1 MKKSNKNK
9 LGLIFIIGLYIWCL
23 GLGITWFVL
32 TLLDSPVTGIFACL
46 FITITLLYILFCFT
60 AIMFD
65 ITISNVKDNSED
77 KESDK

>member
-9 LGLIFIIGLYIWCL
+9 LGLIFIIGLYILCL

-32 TLLDSPVTGIFACL
+32 TLLDSPVTGIFSCL
-46 FITITLLYILFCFT
+46 FITIGLLYILFCFT

-65 ITISNVKDNSED
+65 ATISNVKDNSED
-77 KESDK
+77 KEDDK

>member
-9 LGLIFIIGLYIWCL
+9 VGLIFIISLYIWCL

-46 FITITLLYILFCFT
+46 FITITMLYILFCFT

-77 KESDK
+77 KEDK

>member
-9 LGLIFIIGLYIWCL
+9 LGLIFVIGLYIWCL

-32 TLLDSPVTGIFACL
+32 TLLDSPVTSIFACL

-65 ITISNVKDNSED
+65 ITISNVKDNSEGKEDD
-77 KESDK
+77 K

>member
-9 LGLIFIIGLYIWCL
+9 LGLIFIIGLYILCL

-32 TLLDSPVTGIFACL
+32 TLLDSPVTDIFACL
-46 FITITLLYILFCFT
+46 FITIGLLYILFCFT

-65 ITISNVKDNSED
+65 TIISNMKDNSED
-77 KESDK
+77 KED